1 MKKKNPLLLKLKRRF
16 YFRMACSFLSILM
29 SVQVFANLSGNR
41 NPGSAEASQQKKI
54 YGTVNDTNGRPIP
67 GATIMVKGTTNGVLS
82 DGDGKYEIGVQD
94 PVKAILVFSF
104 LGYNQMEVP
113 ILSKSEITVK
123 LIESTINIDEVVVTA
138 MGITREAKSL
148 GYARQS
154 VNVGSMTEARDAN
167 LTNMLAGK
175 AAGVSIISAGG
186 STSSTRVEIRG
197 NTSLTGNN
205 QPLYVVDGVIIQ
217 NDMGKVDGGS
227 AGAAGVSDIDYGNI
241 AANINPDDI
250 ESIEIL
256 KGGNASALYGSDA
269 ANGVIL
275 ITTKKAKKSS
285 DLGVTYS
292 LNYMINTITEYP
304 DFQNIYGGG
313 NSHRLGE
320 TNKYRAMQVPNMGLL
335 SPYNARS
342 WGLPM
347 LGFDVVGR
355 NGVVKT
361 YSPNPN
367 NVKDYF
373 SSSRQMINNVSISKM
388 NDLGSFRFSYANT
401 TSNDVL
407 KGANERGRHNFSFRS
422 DYNLTKNINVEA
434 NVRYSIDKVNN
445 RTYSGWSER
454 NPMMAYLFFPRD
466 LSVAELI
473 PWKDANGNAIK
484 LSSENVTEY
493 YNPYWAINE
502 CWNEDTKDWFL
513 ADFTI
518 NLKLSKALQLR
529 LRTAADIQN
538 SNGYDFTNMGTK
550 GIEDGRYSTFYRS
563 IKNYQYEGF
572 LFYAKKF
579 NKFSINANFGAN
591 WRDNSLYRNTSL
603 TSKLI
608 LHDVASLSNS
618 AEAIQTTES
627 LETMRRE
634 SIFGAATF
642 GFKEWI
648 FLDVTGRNDWNSTLP
663 IDQCSFFYPS
673 TSLSFIFSDAF
684 DISKDILSFGKL
696 RTSWAKVGNGTSF
709 NQLYN
714 NFRYGGIFN
723 NVPIFELGSRLKSS
737 VLKPETTY
745 STEIGADLRFLKNRL
760 TFDLTWYTSK
770 SIDQIMNPKI
780 SPSTGYIEGTY
791 NAGEIRNKGLEIS
804 INASPIK
811 KKDFSWD
818 MTFNW
823 SNNKSEVVSI
833 MDSLSVY
840 TLATVG
846 SNLRINA
853 EEGKPYGVLRGSRQM
868 RDADG
873 NLMVNAANGYTI
885 VESDAY
891 LGNVNP
897 DFIGSFRSSFR
908 IKNFDFSFM
917 MDFKAGGKFF
927 SQSAL
932 NGAKQGNWLP
942 TLGNRDDYTFSYSVL
957 GEDDLE
963 RRGINKNEPQ
973 LSYTDNSRVM
983 GSIFEGVLYNFD
995 PTTGAYIRKGNNN
1008 WYLQPQ
1014 QYWTNATSYLMDW
1027 FIYDASYIKLREVT
1041 VGYNLPSTYLNK
1053 TPIKSARLAI
1063 VGRNLATLL
1072 KNTPNGIDPQA
1083 TSSTGNAQGI
1093 EAGFTLPTA
1102 YYGVDLKITF

>member
-1 MKKKNPLLLKLKRRF
+1 MEKYPLLKKILCFRR
-16 YFRMACSFLSILM
+16 ACTFLLILM
-29 SVQVFANLSGNR
+29 SVLVSSSYAETGTE
-41 NPGSAEASQQKKI
+41 NPTEVSQQKKI
-54 YGTVNDTNGRPIP
+54 TGTVNDNTGKPIP
-67 GATIMVKGTTNGVLS
+67 GATVIVKGTTNGVITDLN
-82 DGDGKYEIGVQD
+82 GKFEIAVQD
-94 PVKAILVFSF
+94 AAQATLVFNF
-104 LGYNQMEVP
+104 LGYELLEVP
-113 ILSKSEITVK
+113 VLSKTEIVVK
-123 LIESTINIDEVVVTA
+123 LVESTISINEVVVTA

-175 AAGVSIISAGG
+175 AAGVSVISAGG

-227 AGAAGVSDIDYGNI
+227 AGAQGVSDIDYGNI
-241 AANINPDDI
+241 AGNINPDDI

-285 DLGVTYS
+285 DLGITYS
-292 LNYMINTITEYP
+292 MNYMINTITEYP

-320 TNKYRAMQVPNMGLL
+320 TNKYRAMQVSNMALL

-347 LGFDVVGR
+347 LGFNVVGR

-367 NVKDYF
+367 NVRDYF
-373 SSSRQMINNVSISKM
+373 SSSKQMINNLSISKS

-401 TSNDVL
+401 SSNDVL
-407 KGANERGRHNFSFRS
+407 KGANERNRHNFSIRS
-422 DYNLTKNINVEA
+422 DYNLNKYINVEA
-434 NVRYSIDKVNN
+434 NLRYSIDKVNN

-466 LSVAELI
+466 LSVSELI
-473 PWKDANGNAIK
+473 PWKDASGNAIK

-513 ADFTI
+513 ADFTANI
-518 NLKLSKALQLR
+518 KLSKELQLR
-529 LRTAADIQN
+529 IRTAADIQN

-572 LFYAKKF
+572 LLYFKKF
-579 NKFSINANFGAN
+579 NKFSVNANLGAN

-618 AEAIQTTES
+618 AEAIQSTES

-634 SIFGAATF
+634 SVFGAATL
-642 GFKEWI
+642 GYKDWI
-648 FLDVTGRNDWNSTLP
+648 YLDVTGRNDWNSSLP
-663 IDQCSFFYPS
+663 IDHCSFFYPS
-673 TSLSFIFSDAF
+673 ASMSFLFSDAF
-684 DISKDILSFGKL
+684 NISKDLLSFGKL
-696 RTSWAKVGNGTSF
+696 RASWAKVGNGTSF
-709 NQLYN
+709 NQLFN

-745 STEIGADLRFLKNRL
+745 STEIGADLRFFKNRL

-770 SIDQIMNPKI
+770 SVDQIMNPKI
-780 SPSTGYIEGTY
+780 SPSTGYVEGTY
-791 NAGEIRNKGLEIS
+791 NAGEIRNNGIEVS
-804 INASPIK
+804 INATPVK

-823 SNNKSEVVSI
+823 SKNNSKVVSI

-891 LGNVNP
+891 LGNVSP

-908 IKNFDFSFM
+908 YKNFDLSLM

-942 TLGNRDDYTFSYSVL
+942 TLANRDDYTFSYSVL

-973 LSYTDNSRVM
+973 RPYTDNSRVM

-995 PTTGAYIRKGNNN
+995 QATGKYVKIGPNN
-1008 WYLQPQ
+1008 WYIQPQ

-1027 FIYDASYIKLREVT
+1027 FIYDASFIKLREVT
-1041 VGYNLPSTYLNK
+1041 LGYNFPSAYISK
-1053 TPIKSARLAI
+1053 TPIKSVRLAL
-1063 VGRNLATLL
+1063 VGRNLATLF
-1072 KNTPNGIDPQA
+1072 KNTPKGIDPQA

-1102 YYGVDLKITF
+1102 YYGFDFKITF